1 MKVFSRILSLVSVL
15 VLFFTGCQEYDD
27 TEIKGRVDNLE
38 SKVTELRLL
47 VEKINSNLTSLVT
60 AVDALNNQ
68 DQIVSVEKLPA
79 GNGYTI
85 TFKKSGTI
93 TIYNGEKGL
102 DGKNGTDGLDGK
114 DGKSPVIS
122 ISQDSDGKYYWT
134 LDGEWLLVNGQKVPA
149 TAEVT
154 VPKIKVED
162 GKFLFSTNGTDW
174 VVIGDAG
181 TSGIGLIKNVRED
194 VENNSVIIE
203 LSDREI
209 VIPKGQNFALVIKAD
224 EIGIKAG
231 ETVNVE
237 YSLISADN
245 AIVRALPENGYT
257 VKVNPIS
264 ATKGQLSIT
273 APSPVVDASILIVAV
288 NGNGVMS
295 GKILSIAEG
304 KLDVKAD
311 ATPVPAEGGSVTVEI
326 TTNLD
331 YEIVIPESAKTWI
344 TLVETKALR
353 TDNVT
358 FSVAQNTEA
367 TQRTA
372 EVEVRVDGAKV
383 QSFNIVQQAKVVVE
397 EKWKTVDLKS
407 LYQDSAYLAASTSWG
422 NFTSSDN
429 WTTTT
434 TKLFEVKNIFEG
446 ESVES
451 VVGLSGGTNAP
462 GQLESPSISG
472 GCKKL
477 RIEYGYHT
485 MPKSMQKG
493 ISINVKLTSASG
505 AELYN
510 DNIIVEYG
518 DGVAFATLK
527 DKKQSWEKELK
538 VDGNFK
544 VTIKNNCPSNKTA
557 QAYDT
562 FDILSVSWISCLN
575 SLLSGKSSGRLL

>member
-102 DGKNGTDGLDGK
+102 DGKNGTDGSDGK

-331 YEIVIPESAKTWI
+331 YEIVIPEAAKTWI

-575 SLLSGKSSGRLL
+575 

>member
-38 SKVTELRLL
+38 SQVTELRLL

-194 VENNSVIIE
+194 VENNSVVIE

-331 YEIVIPESAKTWI
+331 YEIVIPEAAKTWI

-575 SLLSGKSSGRLL
+575 

>member
-38 SKVTELRLL
+38 SQVTELRLL

-149 TAEVT
+149 TAEVA

-209 VIPKGQNFALVIKAD
+209 VIPKGQNFALVINAD

-331 YEIVIPESAKTWI
+331 YEIVIPEAAKTWI

-575 SLLSGKSSGRLL
+575 

>member
-38 SKVTELRLL
+38 SQVTELRLL

-203 LSDREI
+203 LSDKEI
-209 VIPKGQNFALVIKAD
+209 VIPKGQNFALVIKAN

-304 KLDVKAD
+304 KLDMKAD
-311 ATPVPAEGGSVTVEI
+311 ATLVPAEGGSVTVEI

-331 YEIVIPESAKTWI
+331 YEIVIPEAAKTWI
-344 TLVETKALR
+344 TLVETKALH

-358 FSVAQNTEA
+358 FSVAQNTET

-372 EVEVRVDGAKV
+372 EVEVRVDGVKV

-434 TKLFEVKNIFEG
+434 TKLFEVKNIFVG

-538 VDGNFK
+538 VEGDFK

-575 SLLSGKSSGRLL
+575 

>member
-38 SKVTELRLL
+38 SQVTELRLL

-102 DGKNGTDGLDGK
+102 DGTNGTDGSDGK

-331 YEIVIPESAKTWI
+331 YEIVIPEAAKTWI

-575 SLLSGKSSGRLL
+575 

>member
-1 MKVFSRILSLVSVL
+1 MKVFSRILSLISVL
-15 VLFFTGCQEYDD
+15 ALFFTGCQEYDD

-38 SKVTELRLL
+38 SQVTELRLL

-257 VKVNPIS
+257 VKVNSIS

-358 FSVAQNTEA
+358 FAVAQNTEA

-372 EVEVRVDGAKV
+372 EVEVRVDGVKV

-434 TKLFEVKNIFEG
+434 TKLFEVKNIFVG
-446 ESVES
+446 ESVEA

-575 SLLSGKSSGRLL
+575 

>member
-38 SKVTELRLL
+38 SQVTELRLL

-93 TIYNGEKGL
+93 TIYNGDKGL

-149 TAEVT
+149 TAEVA

-331 YEIVIPESAKTWI
+331 YEIVITEAAKTWI
-344 TLVETKALR
+344 TFVETKALR

-575 SLLSGKSSGRLL
+575 

>member
-38 SKVTELRLL
+38 SQVTELRLL

-224 EIGIKAG
+224 EIGIKVG

-331 YEIVIPESAKTWI
+331 YEIVIPEAAKTWI

-434 TKLFEVKNIFEG
+434 TKLFEVKNIFDG

-575 SLLSGKSSGRLL
+575 

>member
-1 MKVFSRILSLVSVL
+1 MKVFSRILSLISVL
-15 VLFFTGCQEYDD
+15 ALFFTGCQEYDD

-38 SKVTELRLL
+38 SQVTELRLL

-149 TAEVT
+149 TAEVA

-331 YEIVIPESAKTWI
+331 YEIVIPEAAKTWI

-538 VDGNFK
+538 VEGDFK

-575 SLLSGKSSGRLL
+575 

>member
-331 YEIVIPESAKTWI
+331 YEIVVPEAAKTWI

-358 FSVAQNTEA
+358 FAVAQNTSA

-575 SLLSGKSSGRLL
+575 

>member
-1 MKVFSRILSLVSVL
+1 METIYLKEYNMKVFSRILSLVSVL

-38 SKVTELRLL
+38 SQVTELRLL

-149 TAEVT
+149 TAEVA

-331 YEIVIPESAKTWI
+331 YEIVIPEAAKTWI

-358 FSVAQNTEA
+358 FAVAQNTEA

-372 EVEVRVDGAKV
+372 EVEVRVDGVKV

-397 EKWKTVDLKS
+397 ENWKTVDLKS
-407 LYQDSAYLAASTSWG
+407 LYQDPAYLAASTSWG

-434 TKLFEVKNIFEG
+434 TKLFEVKNIFVG

-562 FDILSVSWISCLN
+562 FDILSVSWISF
-575 SLLSGKSSGRLL
+575 

>member
-1 MKVFSRILSLVSVL
+1 MKVFSRILSLISVL
-15 VLFFTGCQEYDD
+15 ALFFTGCQEYDD

-38 SKVTELRLL
+38 SQVTELRLL

-102 DGKNGTDGLDGK
+102 DGNNGTDGLDGK

-149 TAEVT
+149 TAEVA

-304 KLDVKAD
+304 KLEVKAD

-331 YEIVIPESAKTWI
+331 YEIVIPEAAKTWI

-575 SLLSGKSSGRLL
+575 

>member
-1 MKVFSRILSLVSVL
+1 MKVFSRILSLISVL
-15 VLFFTGCQEYDD
+15 ALFFTGCQEYDD

-38 SKVTELRLL
+38 SQVTELRLL

-93 TIYNGEKGL
+93 TIYNGENGL

-149 TAEVT
+149 TAEVA

-295 GKILSIAEG
+295 GKSLSIAEG

-331 YEIVIPESAKTWI
+331 YEIVVPEAAKTWI

-575 SLLSGKSSGRLL
+575 

>member
-38 SKVTELRLL
+38 SQVTELRLL

-102 DGKNGTDGLDGK
+102 DGKNGTDGSDGK

-231 ETVNVE
+231 ETVTVE

-331 YEIVIPESAKTWI
+331 YEIVIPEAAKTWI

-358 FSVAQNTEA
+358 FAVAQNTEA

-372 EVEVRVDGAKV
+372 EVEVRVDGVKV

-397 EKWKTVDLKS
+397 EKWQSADLETM
-407 LYQDSAYLAASTSWG
+407 YPEGNMTYVSTGPESGTSVKGWQG
-422 NFTSSDN
+422 NQIRFYNNTLSNWKNEDTTPFNSSY
-429 WTTTT
+429 T
-434 TKLFEVKNIFEG
+434 I
-446 ESVES
+446 
-451 VVGLSGGTNAP
+451 GLSGNINSP
-462 GQLESPSISG
+462 GSMVSPLLSGGCSAIKVLYGYHMLSNSNKGGLSINIKITDAAGKELFKKDAIVEYNPVEQFKPKQNVIQIANFAGLSISG
-472 GCKKL
+472 
-477 RIEYGYHT
+477 
-485 MPKSMQKG
+485 
-493 ISINVKLTSASG
+493 NF
-505 AELYN
+505 
-510 DNIIVEYG
+510 II
-518 DGVAFATLK
+518 
-527 DKKQSWEKELK
+527 
-538 VDGNFK
+538 
-544 VTIKNNCPSNKTA
+544 TITNNCPWGREM
-557 QAYDT
+557 
-562 FDILSVSWISCLN
+562 DIRDIVDVLGISWMS
-575 SLLSGKSSGRLL
+575 SL

>member
-257 VKVNPIS
+257 VKVNSIS

-331 YEIVIPESAKTWI
+331 YEIVIPEAAKTWI

-372 EVEVRVDGAKV
+372 EVEVRVDGAKL

-538 VDGNFK
+538 VEGDFK

-575 SLLSGKSSGRLL
+575 

>member
-38 SKVTELRLL
+38 SQVTELRLL

-102 DGKNGTDGLDGK
+102 DGKNGTDGSDGK

-311 ATPVPAEGGSVTVEI
+311 ATPVPAEGGSVAVEI

-331 YEIVIPESAKTWI
+331 YEIVIPEAAKTWI

-575 SLLSGKSSGRLL
+575 

>member
-38 SKVTELRLL
+38 SQVTELRLL

-331 YEIVIPESAKTWI
+331 YEIVIPEAAKTWI

-527 DKKQSWEKELK
+527 DKKQSWEKELN
-538 VDGNFK
+538 VEGDFK

-562 FDILSVSWISCLN
+562 FDILSVSWMS
-575 SLLSGKSSGRLL
+575 SL

>member
-38 SKVTELRLL
+38 SQVTELRLL

-194 VENNSVIIE
+194 VENNSVVIE

-311 ATPVPAEGGSVTVEI
+311 ATPVPAEGGSVTMEI

-331 YEIVIPESAKTWI
+331 YEIVIPEAAKTWI

-358 FSVAQNTEA
+358 FAVAQNTEA

-434 TKLFEVKNIFEG
+434 TKLFEVKNIFVG

-538 VDGNFK
+538 VEGDFK

-575 SLLSGKSSGRLL
+575 

>member
-1 MKVFSRILSLVSVL
+1 M
-15 VLFFTGCQEYDD
+15 
-27 TEIKGRVDNLE
+27 
-38 SKVTELRLL
+38 
-47 VEKINSNLTSLVT
+47 
-60 AVDALNNQ
+60 
-68 DQIVSVEKLPA
+68 
-79 GNGYTI
+79 
-85 TFKKSGTI
+85 
-93 TIYNGEKGL
+93 
-102 DGKNGTDGLDGK
+102 
-114 DGKSPVIS
+114 
-122 ISQDSDGKYYWT
+122 
-134 LDGEWLLVNGQKVPA
+134 
-149 TAEVT
+149 
-154 VPKIKVED
+154 
-162 GKFLFSTNGTDW
+162 
-174 VVIGDAG
+174 
-181 TSGIGLIKNVRED
+181 
-194 VENNSVIIE
+194 ENNSVIIE

-273 APSPVVDASILIVAV
+273 APSPVVDASILIVSV
-288 NGNGVMS
+288 NDNGVMS

-331 YEIVIPESAKTWI
+331 YEIVIPEAAKTWI

-429 WTTTT
+429 WTCT
-434 TKLFEVKNIFEG
+434 
-446 ESVES
+446 
-451 VVGLSGGTNAP
+451 A
-462 GQLESPSISG
+462 
-472 GCKKL
+472 
-477 RIEYGYHT
+477 R
-485 MPKSMQKG
+485 
-493 ISINVKLTSASG
+493 
-505 AELYN
+505 
-510 DNIIVEYG
+510 
-518 DGVAFATLK
+518 
-527 DKKQSWEKELK
+527 EK
-538 VDGNFK
+538 
-544 VTIKNNCPSNKTA
+544 
-557 QAYDT
+557 
-562 FDILSVSWISCLN
+562 
-575 SLLSGKSSGRLL
+575 

>member
-38 SKVTELRLL
+38 SQVTELRLL

-102 DGKNGTDGLDGK
+102 DGKNGTDGSDGK

-331 YEIVIPESAKTWI
+331 YEIVVPEAAKTWI

-358 FSVAQNTEA
+358 FAVAQNTEA

-372 EVEVRVDGAKV
+372 EVEVRVDGVKV

-472 GCKKL
+472 GSKKL

-562 FDILSVSWISCLN
+562 FDILSVSWISF
-575 SLLSGKSSGRLL
+575 

>member
-38 SKVTELRLL
+38 SQVTELRLL

-331 YEIVIPESAKTWI
+331 YEIVVPEAAKTWI

-358 FSVAQNTEA
+358 FAVAQNTEA

-422 NFTSSDN
+422 NYTSSDN

-562 FDILSVSWISCLN
+562 FDILSVSWISF
-575 SLLSGKSSGRLL
+575 

>member
-38 SKVTELRLL
+38 SQVTELRLL

-102 DGKNGTDGLDGK
+102 DGKNGTDGSDGK

-257 VKVNPIS
+257 VKVNSIS

-331 YEIVIPESAKTWI
+331 YEIVVPEAAKTWI

-358 FSVAQNTEA
+358 FAVAQNTEA

-372 EVEVRVDGAKV
+372 EVEVRVDGVKV

-575 SLLSGKSSGRLL
+575 

>member
-38 SKVTELRLL
+38 SQVTELRLL

-102 DGKNGTDGLDGK
+102 DGKNGTDGSDGK

-194 VENNSVIIE
+194 VENNSVVIE

-273 APSPVVDASILIVAV
+273 APSPVVDASILIVSV

-331 YEIVIPESAKTWI
+331 YEIVIPEAAKTWI

-575 SLLSGKSSGRLL
+575 

>member
-38 SKVTELRLL
+38 SQVTELRLL

-331 YEIVIPESAKTWI
+331 YEIVVPEAAKTWI

-358 FSVAQNTEA
+358 FAVAQNTEA

-434 TKLFEVKNIFEG
+434 TKLFEVKNIFVG
-446 ESVES
+446 ESVEA

-575 SLLSGKSSGRLL
+575 

>member
-1 MKVFSRILSLVSVL
+1 MKVFSRTLSLVSVL

-38 SKVTELRLL
+38 SQVTELRLL

-102 DGKNGTDGLDGK
+102 DGKNGTDGSDGK

-194 VENNSVIIE
+194 VENNSVVIE

-331 YEIVIPESAKTWI
+331 YEIVIPEAAKTWI

-358 FSVAQNTEA
+358 FAVAQNTEA

-372 EVEVRVDGAKV
+372 EVEVRVDGVKV

-538 VDGNFK
+538 VEGDFK

-575 SLLSGKSSGRLL
+575 

>member
-38 SKVTELRLL
+38 SQVTELRLL

-273 APSPVVDASILIVAV
+273 APSPVMDASILIVAV

-331 YEIVIPESAKTWI
+331 YEIVIPEAAKTWI

-434 TKLFEVKNIFEG
+434 TKLFEVKNIFDG

-575 SLLSGKSSGRLL
+575 

>member
-331 YEIVIPESAKTWI
+331 YEIVVPEAAKTWI

-358 FSVAQNTEA
+358 FAVAQNTEA

-383 QSFNIVQQAKVVVE
+383 QSFNIVQQAKVIVE

-575 SLLSGKSSGRLL
+575 

>member
-38 SKVTELRLL
+38 SQVTELRLL

-102 DGKNGTDGLDGK
+102 DGKNGTDGSDGK

-194 VENNSVIIE
+194 VENNSVVIE

-273 APSPVVDASILIVAV
+273 APSPVVDASILIVSV

-311 ATPVPAEGGSVTVEI
+311 ATPVPAGGGSVTVEI

-331 YEIVIPESAKTWI
+331 YEIVIPEAAKTWI

-575 SLLSGKSSGRLL
+575 

>member
-1 MKVFSRILSLVSVL
+1 MKVFSRILSLISVL
-15 VLFFTGCQEYDD
+15 ALFFTGCQEYDD

-38 SKVTELRLL
+38 SQVTELRLL

-60 AVDALNNQ
+60 AVDALNNK

-149 TAEVT
+149 TAEVA

-273 APSPVVDASILIVAV
+273 APSPVMDASILIVAV

-331 YEIVIPESAKTWI
+331 YEIVIPEAAKTWI

-575 SLLSGKSSGRLL
+575 

>member
-38 SKVTELRLL
+38 SQVTELRLL

-102 DGKNGTDGLDGK
+102 DGKNGPDGLDGK

-331 YEIVIPESAKTWI
+331 YEIVVPEAAKTWI

-358 FSVAQNTEA
+358 FAVAQNTEA

-372 EVEVRVDGAKV
+372 EVEVRVDGVKV

-575 SLLSGKSSGRLL
+575 

>member
-38 SKVTELRLL
+38 SQVTELRLL

-331 YEIVIPESAKTWI
+331 YEIVVPEAAKTWI

-358 FSVAQNTEA
+358 FAVAQNTEA

-372 EVEVRVDGAKV
+372 EVEVRVDGVKV

-397 EKWKTVDLKS
+397 EKWQSADLETM
-407 LYQDSAYLAASTSWG
+407 YPEGNMTYVSTGPESGTSVKGWQG
-422 NFTSSDN
+422 NQIRFYNNTLSNWKNEDTTPFNSSY
-429 WTTTT
+429 T
-434 TKLFEVKNIFEG
+434 I
-446 ESVES
+446 
-451 VVGLSGGTNAP
+451 GLSGNINSP
-462 GQLESPSISG
+462 GSMVSPLLSGGCSAIKVLYGYHMLSNSNKGGLSINIKITDAAGKELFKKDAIVEYNPVEQFKPKQNVIQIANFAGLSISG
-472 GCKKL
+472 
-477 RIEYGYHT
+477 
-485 MPKSMQKG
+485 
-493 ISINVKLTSASG
+493 NF
-505 AELYN
+505 
-510 DNIIVEYG
+510 II
-518 DGVAFATLK
+518 
-527 DKKQSWEKELK
+527 
-538 VDGNFK
+538 
-544 VTIKNNCPSNKTA
+544 TITNNCPWGRDM
-557 QAYDT
+557 DT
-562 FDILSVSWISCLN
+562 RDIVDVLGISWMS
-575 SLLSGKSSGRLL
+575 SL

>member
-102 DGKNGTDGLDGK
+102 DGKNGTDGSDGK

-245 AIVRALPENGYT
+245 AIVRALPENGYI

-331 YEIVIPESAKTWI
+331 YEIVIPEAAKTWI

-575 SLLSGKSSGRLL
+575 

>member
-38 SKVTELRLL
+38 SQVTELRLL

-331 YEIVIPESAKTWI
+331 YEIVVPEAAKTWI

-358 FSVAQNTEA
+358 FAVAQNTEA

-372 EVEVRVDGAKV
+372 EVEVRVDGVKV

-422 NFTSSDN
+422 KFTSSDN

-434 TKLFEVKNIFEG
+434 TKLFEVKNIFVG

-538 VDGNFK
+538 VEGDFK

-575 SLLSGKSSGRLL
+575 

>member
-38 SKVTELRLL
+38 SQVTELRLL

-562 FDILSVSWISCLN
+562 FDILSVSWISF
-575 SLLSGKSSGRLL
+575 

>member
-38 SKVTELRLL
+38 SQVTELRLL
-47 VEKINSNLTSLVT
+47 LEKINSNLTSLVT

-102 DGKNGTDGLDGK
+102 DGKNGTDGSDGK

-331 YEIVIPESAKTWI
+331 YEIVVPEAAKTWI

-358 FSVAQNTEA
+358 FVVAQNTEA

-372 EVEVRVDGAKV
+372 EVEVRVDGVKV

-575 SLLSGKSSGRLL
+575 

>member
-38 SKVTELRLL
+38 SQVTELRLL

-194 VENNSVIIE
+194 VENNSVVIE

-273 APSPVVDASILIVAV
+273 APSPVVDASILIVSV

-331 YEIVIPESAKTWI
+331 YEIVIPEAAKTWI

-575 SLLSGKSSGRLL
+575 

>member
-331 YEIVIPESAKTWI
+331 YEIVIPEAAKTWI

-434 TKLFEVKNIFEG
+434 TKLFEVKNIFVG

-493 ISINVKLTSASG
+493 ISINVKLTSAFG

-562 FDILSVSWISCLN
+562 FDILSVSWISF
-575 SLLSGKSSGRLL
+575 

>member
-38 SKVTELRLL
+38 SQVTELRLL

-331 YEIVIPESAKTWI
+331 YEIVIPEAAKTWI

-575 SLLSGKSSGRLL
+575 